1 MPTYFV
7 RDIMSSPAITIQD
20 EADLDEAAASLE
32 SQKIRRLPVLNA
44 DGQLVGILTQG
55 DLRATSMATA
65 VDPYDPAAPA
75 WLTVGE
81 AMTRHVFTVT
91 PETPVVDVVEI
102 MLMHKIGG
110 LPVVD
115 RTETLI
121 GMVTETDIFRLLV
134 REWKEA

>member
-1 MPTYFV
+1 
-7 RDIMSSPAITIQD
+7 
-20 EADLDEAAASLE
+20 
-32 SQKIRRLPVLNA
+32 
-44 DGQLVGILTQG
+44 
-55 DLRATSMATA
+55 
-65 VDPYDPAAPA
+65 
-75 WLTVGE
+75 
-81 AMTRHVFTVT
+81 MTRHVFTVT